1 MPTTTTG
8 ARPPRAPRKTHPMT
22 PRLGVVLLPLFVAGC
37 GLPPAV
43 TIASLVIDAI
53 SLAVSEKTVA
63 DHALSQITQKD
74 CAMWRGF
81 TGDELCIDEDSAFA
95 IAAADGQ
102 PTAGG
107 ADSADLVSFT
117 TASGATEDEL
127 INLTML
133 GAESDLLGPAEPQ
146 SADFTTASAPAE
158 ETASPPEFAQ
168 PATAVAAVDTAGAPA
183 TGDDLRPA
191 ATADRPAPRREWVPA
206 AMVGPGLYYVIGAF
220 SRWTNAERLA
230 ARHGTLAPSV
240 VTAKLDGRRLFR
252 VVIGPFGPSERE
264 DMRALIRRSG
274 IDDAWAVRMNSAE
287 WSVARSTGTAGD
299 PVHAIAQL
307 TKPLGFRPR
316 RPVAGF

>member
-117 TASGATEDEL
+117 TAS
-127 INLTML
+127 
-133 GAESDLLGPAEPQ
+133 
-146 SADFTTASAPAE
+146 APAE
-158 ETASPPEFAQ
+158 ETAPPPEFAQ

-183 TGDDLRPA
+183 TGDDL
-191 ATADRPAPRREWVPA
+191 RPAPRREWVPA